1 MTYLVK
7 QKIRGHTYVYEAEN
21 FWDPEK
27 KQSRQKCNYL
37 GVWDETSGK
46 LIPKVAER
54 DVKTTK
60 SLGPA
65 YLLDSVGNEIQLR
78 KKLSE
83 AFGKDGDLI
92 LAVAM
97 SRLLHQTSLK
107 NLNHVLDD
115 SFLPE
120 MYSLKETFSSQWL
133 SSFLE
138 RLSTKEAAMTTFY
151 NSLIAGEDET
161 LIFDITS
168 LSSASRNIDWLE
180 WGYNRDGLD
189 LPQVNLGL
197 VLSLNNHLP
206 LYFKT
211 QYPAAC
217 CGWDKLHTYS
227 TEVWISLTWLRF
239 HAAALGCPAAC
250 CVGAPPPFHFKL
262 FPRSINDVVT
272 LKNLVAEIKAF
283 GIAKSL
289 FILDRGFY
297 SESNIKEMTA
307 ENIDFILPLPFS
319 VNIGK
324 GLISETNKDIENPA
338 NAKRFGGDIFYVLE
352 SEVLIGE
359 VNAYGYVLFNK
370 KREGSETNS
379 FYNRLIDI
387 ESALNGKE
395 FKNPIGEFKRTAG
408 NFERYLECIV
418 EGKTIHLRRRINAIS
433 QASNR
438 FGKTILLSATKRR
451 WDEVLS
457 LYRERDEVEK
467 KFDDLKNELEAMP
480 LRVHKIET
488 LQGLLFI
495 FFVSL
500 IMRAILLRKARE
512 SELLDKKSIEEILLE
527 LGKLRAVKV
536 GGKWRLT
543 EISKKQRTILEKMM
557 IGIPIEANLVIK
569 RAGV

>member
-1 MTYLVK
+1 MTYIVK

-21 FWDPEK
+21 FWDPVK
-27 KQSRQKCNYL
+27 KQSRQKRHYL
-37 GVWDETSGK
+37 GVWDEASGMI
-46 LIPKVAER
+46 IPKVAER

-78 KKLSE
+78 KKLSDS
-83 AFGKDGDLI
+83 FGADGDLI
-92 LAVAM
+92 LAIAM
-97 SRLLHQTSLK
+97 SKLLNQTSLK
-107 NLNHVLDD
+107 NLHHVLED

-120 MYSLKETFSSQWL
+120 MYSLKESFGSQWL

-138 RLSTKEAAMTTFY
+138 RLSTKDAAMTSFY
-151 NSLIAGEDET
+151 NSLIVGEDES

-197 VLSLNNHLP
+197 VLSLHRHLP
-206 LYFKT
+206 LYFK
-211 QYPAAC
+211 
-217 CGWDKLHTYS
+217 
-227 TEVWISLTWLRF
+227 
-239 HAAALGCPAAC
+239 
-250 CVGAPPPFHFKL
+250 L
-262 FPRSINDVVT
+262 FPGSINDVVT
-272 LKNLVAEIKAF
+272 LKNLVAEVKAF
-283 GIAKSL
+283 GITKSL

-297 SESNIKEMTA
+297 SENNIKEMSR
-307 ENIDFILPLPFS
+307 EKIDFIIPLPFS

-324 GLISETNKDIENPA
+324 GLVSETNADIENPA

-352 SEVLIGE
+352 SDVKIGD
-359 VNAYGYVLFNK
+359 VYAYGYVLFNK
-370 KREGSETNS
+370 KREGLETNS

-387 ESALNGKE
+387 EVALNGKD
-395 FKNPIGEFKRTAG
+395 FKNPIVQFKQTAG
-408 NFERYLECIV
+408 NFERYFECIV
-418 EGKTIHLRRRINAIS
+418 EGKTIQLRRRINAIS
-433 QASNR
+433 QAANR

-480 LRVHKIET
+480 LRVQKIET

-495 FFVSL
+495 FFISL
-500 IMRAILLRKARE
+500 ILRAILLRKARDA
-512 SELLDKKSIEEILLE
+512 ELLDKKSIEEILME

-543 EISKKQRTILEKMM
+543 EISKKQRTILEKMK
-557 IGIPIEANLVIK
+557 IGIPVEANLVIK
-569 RAGV
+569 KGGV

>member
-27 KQSRQKCNYL
+27 KQSRQKRKYL
-37 GVWDETSGK
+37 GVWDEASGMI
-46 LIPKVAER
+46 IPKVAER

-97 SRLLHQTSLK
+97 SRLLHQTSLR
-107 NLNHVLDD
+107 NLHHVLED

-138 RLSTKEAAMTTFY
+138 RLSTKEATMTTFY
-151 NSLIAGEDET
+151 NSLIAGDDET
-161 LIFDITS
+161 LIFDMFPGS
-168 LSSASRNIDWLE
+168 
-180 WGYNRDGLD
+180 
-189 LPQVNLGL
+189 
-197 VLSLNNHLP
+197 
-206 LYFKT
+206 
-211 QYPAAC
+211 
-217 CGWDKLHTYS
+217 
-227 TEVWISLTWLRF
+227 IS
-239 HAAALGCPAAC
+239 
-250 CVGAPPPFHFKL
+250 
-262 FPRSINDVVT
+262 DVMT
-272 LKNLVAEIKAF
+272 LKNLVTE
-283 GIAKSL
+283 
-289 FILDRGFY
+289 
-297 SESNIKEMTA
+297 
-307 ENIDFILPLPFS
+307 
-319 VNIGK
+319 
-324 GLISETNKDIENPA
+324 
-338 NAKRFGGDIFYVLE
+338 
-352 SEVLIGE
+352 
-359 VNAYGYVLFNK
+359 
-370 KREGSETNS
+370 
-379 FYNRLIDI
+379 
-387 ESALNGKE
+387 
-395 FKNPIGEFKRTAG
+395 
-408 NFERYLECIV
+408 
-418 EGKTIHLRRRINAIS
+418 INAIS
-433 QASNR
+433 QATNR

-480 LRVHKIET
+480 LRVQNIET

-500 IMRAILLRKARE
+500 IMRAILLRKARKA
-512 SELLDKKSIEEILLE
+512 ELLDKKSIEEILME
-527 LGKLRAVKV
+527 LAKLRAVKV

-543 EISKKQRTILEKMM
+543 EISKKQRTILEKMK
-557 IGIPIEANLVIK
+557 IGIPVEANLVIK

>member
-27 KQSRQKCNYL
+27 KQSRQKRKYL
-37 GVWDETSGK
+37 GVWDEASGMI
-46 LIPKVAER
+46 IPKVAER

-107 NLNHVLDD
+107 NLNHVLED

-120 MYSLKETFSSQWL
+120 MYSLKETFNSQWL

-168 LSSASRNIDWLE
+168 LTSASRNIDWLE
-180 WGYNRDGLD
+180 WEYNRDGLD

-197 VLSLNNHLP
+197 VLSLNHHLP
-206 LYFKT
+206 LYFK
-211 QYPAAC
+211 
-217 CGWDKLHTYS
+217 
-227 TEVWISLTWLRF
+227 
-239 HAAALGCPAAC
+239 
-250 CVGAPPPFHFKL
+250 L
-262 FPRSINDVVT
+262 FPGSISDVVT
-272 LKNLVAEIKAF
+272 LKNLVAEI
-283 GIAKSL
+283 
-289 FILDRGFY
+289 
-297 SESNIKEMTA
+297 
-307 ENIDFILPLPFS
+307 
-319 VNIGK
+319 
-324 GLISETNKDIENPA
+324 
-338 NAKRFGGDIFYVLE
+338 
-352 SEVLIGE
+352 
-359 VNAYGYVLFNK
+359 
-370 KREGSETNS
+370 
-379 FYNRLIDI
+379 
-387 ESALNGKE
+387 
-395 FKNPIGEFKRTAG
+395 
-408 NFERYLECIV
+408 
-418 EGKTIHLRRRINAIS
+418 NAIS
-433 QASNR
+433 QATNR

-480 LRVHKIET
+480 LRVQKIET

-500 IMRAILLRKARE
+500 IMRAVLLRKARKA
-512 SELLDKKSIEEILLE
+512 ELLDKKSIDEILME
-527 LGKLRAVKV
+527 LAKLRAVKV

-543 EISKKQRTILEKMM
+543 EISKKQRTILEKMK
-557 IGIPIEANLVIK
+557 IGIPVEANLVIK